1 MAGNAAQNEQVGE
14 HVDDVRRVKLAID
27 PDGQAFTR
35 ELIDDV
41 QHAIFASVMRS
52 VFDEV
57 VGPNMV
63 LMLRPQPNA

>member
-1 MAGNAAQNEQVGE
+1 MARNAAQNEQIGQQ
-14 HVDDVRRVKLAID
+14 VDDVRRVKLAID

-35 ELIDDV
+35 KLIDDV
-41 QHAIFASVMRS
+41 QHAIFASVMCS

-63 LMLRPQPNA
+63 RMFRP